1 MKRMPGPAKRSSFF
15 SAERPGNSGDLFP
28 AERAGRTA
36 RRKEIDEILH
46 LQTTHGGN
54 REASPSWRL
63 PSRGPVKRSKTDVVC
78 LIANTAA
85 RTGHGG
91 NRRSRIRG
99 GSAGPSGRPSATL
112 TAVEAA
118 GPLCHISVM
127 SNDGQYEL
135 EIVPCE
141 KPAGHFRWAIRKS
154 GKLIERSD
162 RAHGS
167 ERLGPVREQ
176 ELGLAVAVR
185 GCRSTRRGIHRS

>member
-15 SAERPGNSGDLFP
+15 SAEHPGNSGDLSP
-28 AERAGRTA
+28 AQRAGRTA
-36 RRKEIDEILH
+36 CRKEIDEILH
-46 LQTTHGGN
+46 PKMTHGGN
-54 REASPSWRL
+54 REG
-63 PSRGPVKRSKTDVVC
+63 SRQLGDFPPADQVKRSKTDVVC

-91 NRRSRIRG
+91 NRRSRVRG

-112 TAVEAA
+112 GAVEAA

-167 ERLGPVREQ
+167 ERLARENGQ
-176 ELGLAVAVR
+176 AALER
-185 GCRSTRRGIHRS
+185 QDKDDTSIIRPHRS